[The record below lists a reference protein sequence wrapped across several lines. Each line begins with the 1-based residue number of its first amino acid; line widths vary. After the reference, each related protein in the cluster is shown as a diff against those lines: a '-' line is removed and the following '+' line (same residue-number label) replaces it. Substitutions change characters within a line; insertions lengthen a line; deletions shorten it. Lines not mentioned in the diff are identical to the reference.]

1 MHAGSGMHLYV
12 IHICVHIYYTYT
24 SIYIYVCIYIYMF
37 IDIYIYIYIHTYI
50 YTYMYMHI
58 EIYRYMYISIF
69 IRRACRQRYAP
80 SKADEGELARLA
92 CNTVAPVVVP
102 YEVAPAVDTPPGT
115 YQGSKEWGVRV
126 QCLWLRV
133 QG

>member
-1 MHAGSGMHLYV
+1 
-12 IHICVHIYYTYT
+12 
-24 SIYIYVCIYIYMF
+24 MF

-58 EIYRYMYISIF
+58 EIYRYTYISIF

-92 CNTVAPVVVP
+92 CNTAAAVVVP
-102 YEVAPAVDTPPGT
+102 YEVAPAVETPPST
-115 YQGSKEWGVRV
+115 CQGSKEWGIRV

-133 QG
+133 QCLWCLVWVVQESRAQAQHRHAPCGFSV